1 MSASL
6 IPALV
11 ISSSSP
17 VETLPGFFIAAGF
30 SGHGFGIGTG
40 AGRLMADLVMG
51 RPPIV
56 DPSPFRFSRFSDG
69 SNPRPIAGL

>member
-1 MSASL
+1 MNLLHVNDKAGAYPPSYY
-6 IPALV
+6 
-11 ISSSSP
+11 
-17 VETLPGFFIAAGF
+17 AA
-30 SGHGFGIGTG
+30 TK
-40 AGRLMADLVMG
+40 ADLVMG